1 MSVYATYTQAEID
14 EILQLFDQHD
24 AVSRQIRNRLAR
36 AAFKELHGE
45 PEPKPEPYGYKVRLT
60 QADIQQMNIPWF
72 VKGMQPAETGAAFA
86 FTFATE
92 KDGTPKPEIQ
102 PLVDEL
108 KLYKKITVGPYEYR
122 LGGRDK
128 NLISRNKAKEART

>member
-24 AVSRQIRNRLAR
+24 AVSRKIRDRLAR
-36 AAFKELHGE
+36 AAFKELHSE
-45 PEPKPEPYGYKVRLT
+45 PEPEPEVYGLKVRLT
-60 QADIQQMNIPWF
+60 QADIDAMNLPWF
-72 VKGMQPAETGAAFA
+72 VKGMQPAEKGAAFA

-92 KDGTPKPEIQ
+92 RDGTPKPEIQ

-108 KLYKKITVGPYEYR
+108 KQYSKIVVGPYEYR
-122 LGGRDK
+122 LGGRDN
-128 NLISRNKAKEART
+128 NLISRNKAKEAR